1 MGFLYSASREGFEM
15 TVIHSNFL
23 QRLSKQFLLR
33 DRNVKRSF
41 YTATRKRTENDSG
54 VSFSSFFIEKKVIG
68 QREVIFSHC

>member
-23 QRLSKQFLLR
+23 QRLSKQLLLR

-41 YTATRKRTENDSG
+41 YRAGRNIHESVLETIL
-54 VSFSSFFIEKKVIG
+54 V
-68 QREVIFSHC
+68 

>member
-41 YTATRKRTENDSG
+41 YTAGRNIHESVLKTIL
-54 VSFSSFFIEKKVIG
+54 V
-68 QREVIFSHC
+68 